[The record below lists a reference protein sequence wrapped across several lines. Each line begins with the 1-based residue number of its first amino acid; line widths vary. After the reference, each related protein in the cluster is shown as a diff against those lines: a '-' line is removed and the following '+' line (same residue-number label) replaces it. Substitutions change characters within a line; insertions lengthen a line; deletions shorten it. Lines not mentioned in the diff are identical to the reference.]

1 MKIKESEIGNKETGN
16 MEGQVNT
23 EEQVG
28 RATGAILEFLLS
40 KTGKAA
46 HSCQHTCLIYKHF
59 TCSCLCMCVYGRQQ
73 HSLRLEKMSPAWQSG
88 LERQGNGEY
97 DHLGAA

>member
-1 MKIKESEIGNKETGN
+1 VKIKEGETGNKETGN
-16 MEGQVNT
+16 VKGQDNT

-28 RATGAILEFLLS
+28 RAIGAILEFLLS
-40 KTGKAA
+40 KTA

-59 TCSCLCMCVYGRQQ
+59 TCLCLCMCVYGRQQ
-73 HSLRLEKMSPAWQSG
+73 HFLRLEKMSPAWQSG
-88 LERQGNGEY
+88 LERHGNGEY